1 MALRRQPPHHRITL
15 VSACVFDTAPTS
27 RAAGTSLVV
36 RTNCTGNFP
45 ILLHDST
52 SSSRRSAPP
61 EWWTSPARTAPWPWS
76 SSLRESDASGFSVG
90 PRTGSAVCSGHA
102 CRLALPG
109 TSPPQHA
116 VTASSPR
123 RCTFGCSSGG
133 LCRSGY
139 TGRTS
144 AGTSANRTSEDD
156 GFFPPHT
163 LHACF
168 WRGAAYRCTSRS
180 TASEPRTQ
188 ARRARWAPQWL
199 LGALRL
205 PGRAFRPSGVIL
217 HSHPTSFQSPPDPLK
232 LLSPVT
238 TLDTTA
244 LLVRATTTTT
254 MVSDA
259 ASNSTSIRIHADL
272 DDRPQAQAVG

>member
-1 MALRRQPPHHRITL
+1 MALRRQPPHHRLTL

-76 SSLRESDASGFSVG
+76 SSLREPDASGFSVG

-133 LCRSGY
+133 LCHTGY
-139 TGRTS
+139 TERTS
-144 AGTSANRTSEDD
+144 AGTSASRTSEDD
-156 GFFPPHT
+156 GFLPPHT

-168 WRGAAYRCTSRS
+168 WRGAASRCTSRS

-199 LGALRL
+199 LGGPSSSWASLSALRRNSPQPPHKFSVS
-205 PGRAFRPSGVIL
+205 PGPPQTPQPGHHARHHRTAGPSNDHDDDGERRRKQLDVDP
-217 HSHPTSFQSPPDPLK
+217 HSRGS
-232 LLSPVT
+232 
-238 TLDTTA
+238 
-244 LLVRATTTTT
+244 R
-254 MVSDA
+254 
-259 ASNSTSIRIHADL
+259 
-272 DDRPQAQAVG
+272 